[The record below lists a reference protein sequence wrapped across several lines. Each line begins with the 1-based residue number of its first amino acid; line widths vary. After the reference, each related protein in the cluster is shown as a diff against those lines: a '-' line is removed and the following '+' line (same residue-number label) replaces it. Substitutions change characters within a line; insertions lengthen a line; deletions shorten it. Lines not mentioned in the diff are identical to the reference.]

1 MTASTILSSG
11 AATTRA
17 PDACS
22 GPDEPEMLAVARHD
36 LVLGPELEAGQDDVA
51 AVGRRA
57 RQGDLLRID
66 GQERGQLRPDLV
78 AQAERAGEVRLA
90 AAALRQVDE
99 LLREDGL
106 HGRPGE
112 RSVRAGVQVREVV
125 EYRKGGACLV
135 EGRRQGQG

>member
-1 MTASTILSSG
+1 
-11 AATTRA
+11 
-17 PDACS
+17 
-22 GPDEPEMLAVARHD
+22 MLAVARHD
-36 LVLGPELEAGQDDVA
+36 LVLRPEVEAGQDDVA
-51 AVGRRA
+51 AVGRRT
-57 RQGDLLRID
+57 RQGDLLRLD
-66 GQERGQLRPDLV
+66 GQERGQLRPHLV

-90 AAALRQVDE
+90 AAALCQVDE

-106 HGRPGE
+106 HGRPRE